1 MQMFWGE
8 ICETW
13 GSKGRQ
19 PEQNFIHEYARR
31 ELKTTA
37 PWNLDTVAKKPTNMN
52 GGETE
57 RAQCQY
63 VTR

>member
-1 MQMFWGE
+1 MNSE
-8 ICETW
+8 KTW

-31 ELKTTA
+31 RLKTTA
-37 PWNLDTVAKKPTNMN
+37 RWNLDAMANREHERR
-52 GGETE
+52 ETE